1 MSLITAISWH
11 VVYPNMLR
19 IDDKARAKQLREAQG
34 ATWAPAGDG
43 GWRDCIEI
51 EVNIGPPSGDA
62 VRKAGAG
69 RWKMTRRG
77 ELATSR
83 SLDM

>member
-11 VVYPNMLR
+11 VVYPNMLH
-19 IDDKARAKQLREAQG
+19 IDDKARAKPLREAHS
-34 ATWAPAGDG
+34 ATLASADG
-43 GWRDCIEI
+43 GWRDCFEI
-51 EVNIGPPSGDA
+51 EVNIGPPSGEA

-69 RWKMTRRG
+69 RWKKIPRG
-77 ELATSR
+77 ELASSR

>member
-11 VVYPNMLR
+11 VVYPNMLH
-19 IDDKARAKQLREAQG
+19 IDDNARAKQLREAHG
-34 ATWAPAGDG
+34 AMWAPAGG
-43 GWRDCIEI
+43 FS
-51 EVNIGPPSGDA
+51 VKP

-69 RWKMTRRG
+69 RRKKTGQG
-77 ELATSR
+77 ELATSK

>member
-1 MSLITAISWH
+1 MPLITAISWH
-11 VVYPNMLR
+11 VVYPNMLH
-19 IDDKARAKQLREAQG
+19 IEDKARAEQLREALS
-34 ATWAPAGDG
+34 ATWAPAGG

-51 EVNIGPPSGDA
+51 EVNIGRPSGEA

-69 RWKMTRRG
+69 RRKKTGRG

-83 SLDM
+83 SLDI

>member
-11 VVYPNMLR
+11 VVYPNMLH
-19 IDDKARAKQLREAQG
+19 IDDNARAKQLREAHG
-34 ATWAPAGDG
+34 ATRRRRE

-51 EVNIGPPSGDA
+51 EVNIGPPSGEA

-69 RWKMTRRG
+69 RWKKTARG

-83 SLDM
+83 SLDI